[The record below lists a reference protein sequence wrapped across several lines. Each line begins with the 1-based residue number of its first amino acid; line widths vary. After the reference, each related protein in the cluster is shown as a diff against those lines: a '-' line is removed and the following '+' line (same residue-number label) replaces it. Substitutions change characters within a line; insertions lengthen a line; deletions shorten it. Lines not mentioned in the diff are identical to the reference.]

1 GFLHQDQAQPAAG
14 TAPQLLRLFKLAAHC
29 NGRVGGVGRE
39 GEPGRSRALKML
51 LRMINLEVKTRQA
64 HRRENLLR
72 AVLDAFQCQVQV
84 ARHVRGTFTEQEAEA
99 VHEAFERCT
108 GPRVELGSE
117 NSLFWCLADL
127 GLTGSSVNEKRRVWE
142 QIALAFGNP
151 MEKEGVEGLGGQE
164 MVPYVAPELMF
175 YVEEEAASDKL
186 QALMR
191 NLADLILYVLPA
203 VRRVLEEHCEE
214 ELSQKV
220 QRLDSDIDVNRMP
233 ISLCA
238 RAARLLGALAACG
251 GAFMAMLPKVTM
263 AMKRRSILDY
273 ESPVEKMDACNA
285 LAGAVGSCNSLAGR
299 ALQRCRERVARRL
312 RRKELQ
318 VKQESSP
325 SLELED
331 RQIAEQ
337 IFADVDFC
345 SKPTFLKWPKV
356 VCETLGL
363 DLHKLAEQKG
373 TRVMPSEL
381 CRYLRFP
388 WDTLT
393 ISERSRMKRDWIWAH
408 FNESIEHI
416 YSEMSHATSG
426 GPCRKHGQ
434 VCKTPPGQEVLGI
447 YDPFPAMV
455 MKGKKKRANTE
466 GTHGLY
472 EAWSLCSRVSQII
485 VCGLPFAPKRF

>member
-1 GFLHQDQAQPAAG
+1 MCLPFRSGLGSNPQRHHELAG
-14 TAPQLLRLFKLAAHC
+14 AIGRDSDSEGEVVVTARNRMGQLRRALQQMGSMSSVVSSIKTKPNPLLERRRSSCDFSNLLPIAMDESEELA
-29 NGRVGGVGRE
+29 E
-39 GEPGRSRALKML
+39 KEPGRSRALKML

-127 GLTGSSVNEKRRVWE
+127 GLTGNSVNEKRRVWE

-151 MEKEGVEGLGGQE
+151 M
-164 MVPYVAPELMF
+164 PEPQ
-175 YVEEEAASDKL
+175 VEEEAASDKL

-191 NLADLILYVLPA
+191 KEGEGICEQDLILYVLPA

-238 RAARLLGALAACG
+238 RAARLLGVESNFFLQVAQETFEG
-251 GAFMAMLPKVTM
+251 SLPRMPATL
-263 AMKRRSILDY
+263 SL
-273 ESPVEKMDACNA
+273 E
-285 LAGAVGSCNSLAGR
+285 LAGR

-318 VKQESSP
+318 VKQELYLTEAKVMSSRP
-325 SLELED
+325 KLLELHLRFQAYCEPEKTEGLKVMSEESVKRLLKEMGKLPSSQGPD
-331 RQIAEQ
+331 LGAFLQSDINIVGPRFTFARLWRLLEEQ
-337 IFADVDFC
+337 RKAALSWVQEEFIVLVYTILAALLASTGLAVGIT
-345 SKPTFLKWPKV
+345 KQRLAR
-356 VCETLGL
+356 L
-363 DLHKLAEQKG
+363 DL
-373 TRVMPSEL
+373 
-381 CRYLRFP
+381 LRP
-388 WDTLT
+388 
-393 ISERSRMKRDWIWAH
+393 AQ
-408 FNESIEHI
+408 
-416 YSEMSHATSG
+416 SHW
-426 GPCRKHGQ
+426 
-434 VCKTPPGQEVLGI
+434 V
-447 YDPFPAMV
+447 D
-455 MKGKKKRANTE
+455 
-466 GTHGLY
+466 
-472 EAWSLCSRVSQII
+472 
-485 VCGLPFAPKRF
+485 